1 MTGVN
6 LIPYSVLGARRR
18 SRRIRQWTVVVVIAA
33 AVAAVPVL
41 VELRQHALSAK
52 LVERQQI
59 GTAKLAEVRA
69 ELEEVNVSL
78 RQLRD
83 GIERANTLRT
93 RRPWAGL
100 LTRIVSCMP
109 QEVWLTSIGT
119 EAPESRSRA
128 RPAPPVGKPGAHSDE
143 NEMPSAT
150 VVTMAGAQ
158 RLDLAG
164 FALDHEQL
172 YEFMTRLKRSETF
185 GRVELVM
192 AGKQPVLRSE
202 GVRFELTC
210 TW

>member
-6 LIPYSVLGARRR
+6 LIPSSVLGARRR
-18 SRRIRQWTVVVVIAA
+18 SRRIRQWTVVAVIAA

-41 VELRQHALSAK
+41 LELRQHALSAK

-69 ELEEVNVSL
+69 ALEEVDVSL

-83 GIERANTLRT
+83 GIERADTLRT
-93 RRPWAGL
+93 RRPWGGL

-109 QEVWLTSIGT
+109 QEVWLISIGT
-119 EAPESRSRA
+119 ESPKAGSRA
-128 RPAPPVGKPGAHSDE
+128 RPAPLASKPRANADEHGMHSG
-143 NEMPSAT
+143 T
-150 VVTMAGAQ
+150 VVTMAGAR

-185 GRVELVM
+185 QRVELVK

>member
-6 LIPYSVLGARRR
+6 LIPSSVLGARRR
-18 SRRIRQWTVVVVIAA
+18 SRRIRQWAVASVIAA
-33 AVAAVPVL
+33 AMAAVPML
-41 VELRQHALSAK
+41 VELRQRALSDK

-59 GTAKLAEVRA
+59 GTAKLAEVQT
-69 ELEEVNVSL
+69 ELDEVSVSL

-83 GIERANTLRT
+83 AIERADTLRT
-93 RRPWAGL
+93 RRPWGGL
-100 LTRIVSCMP
+100 LTSIVSCMP
-109 QEVWLTSIGT
+109 EEVWLSSIGT
-119 EAPESRSRA
+119 EAPSTGSRV
-128 RPAPPVGKPGAHSDE
+128 RPAAPIGKPAAKSDE
-143 NEMPSAT
+143 NETPSAT
-150 VVTMAGAQ
+150 VVTMAGAR

-192 AGKQPVLRSE
+192 AGKQPVLHSE